1 MTPSV
6 DNPQLH
12 PTTECCLEVLQSVA
26 ASFAPQDILDVGCG
40 SGLLSIVSAG
50 LWENAKLLATD
61 IAPQAILDTQRL
73 CHEHG
78 MDKRVSIIRSDGL
91 NNDTVRSCA
100 PYDLIICNLLAEPI
114 IAWAPDMRAHLRV
127 DGLLL
132 LSGILAWFAAD
143 VTQSYEKLGFEVI
156 HTISRSPWTTL
167 LLQRSEL

>member
-12 PTTECCLEVLQSVA
+12 PTTECCLEVLQSLA

-50 LWENAKLLATD
+50 LWKNATVLATD

-78 MDKRVSIIRSDGL
+78 MDARVSVIRSDGL
-91 NNDTVRSCA
+91 NNDTLRSRA

-114 IAWAPDMRAHLRV
+114 IAWAPDMRSHLRV
-127 DGLLL
+127 NGLLL
-132 LSGILAWFAAD
+132 VSGILAWFAAD
-143 VTQSYEKLGFEVI
+143 VIQTYKSLGFEVI
-156 HTISRSPWTTL
+156 HSMERSPWTTL
-167 LLQRSEL
+167 LLRRSEL